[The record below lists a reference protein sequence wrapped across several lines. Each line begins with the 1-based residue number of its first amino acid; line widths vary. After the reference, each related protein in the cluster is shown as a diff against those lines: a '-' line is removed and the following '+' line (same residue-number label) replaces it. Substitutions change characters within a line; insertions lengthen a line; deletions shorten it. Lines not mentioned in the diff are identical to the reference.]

1 LIALGWLLTL
11 LYSAAQTWKIKK
23 FSHFSASSQQHY
35 KDHYRVY
42 SEMKIINLRATPIC
56 KNTTQK
62 KKRSAHKSLQKE
74 LGWNNHRQSS
84 NGMLAVKY
92 LGLLSREKTWHQ
104 FVVTLHPS
112 CDFTKTWHQ
121 FVVTLHPSCDL

>member
-62 KKRSAHKSLQKE
+62 KKKE
-74 LGWNNHRQSS
+74 CTQE
-84 NGMLAVKY
+84 LAERV
-92 LGLLSREKTWHQ
+92 GLE
-104 FVVTLHPS
+104 
-112 CDFTKTWHQ
+112 
-121 FVVTLHPSCDL
+121 